1 MAQTR
6 NGPYSF
12 LLHKYQMNLLF
23 VVLEY
28 LRQLFSNTY
37 EPRDLIP
44 LIGVLL
50 LAYFIIALVGLGLD
64 HVISIVFSI
73 GARQ

>member
-1 MAQTR
+1 MAPILFFFI
-6 NGPYSF
+6 NI
-12 LLHKYQMNLLF
+12 KMNLLF

-37 EPRDLIP
+37 EPRDLLP